1 MIDKKTISDQ
11 IPFILE
17 GTDFDFLGEVYHGK
31 VRDNYI
37 SNGKR
42 ILIASDRLSAF
53 DRIITTIPFKG
64 QVLNQI
70 SSFWFEK
77 TKHIIPNH
85 LIAAPDPNVVVGE
98 EVETLP
104 IEVVV
109 RGYIT
114 GSTTTSL
121 WYNYN
126 NGERHIYGL
135 DFPDGLKKNQ
145 KLPEAILTPTTKA
158 EYGGHDQKITP
169 SEIVKQGLLTQ
180 EDYDYVSTK
189 ALELYKFGAELCA
202 KNEVILVDT
211 KYEFG
216 RRANGEIIIIDE
228 IHTPDS
234 SRFWI
239 TDTYQDKFNKN
250 EEPDNINKE
259 YLRLWL
265 AKQGFIGEGEMPTIT
280 QEVRIETALKY
291 ITAYQL
297 ITGEEFS
304 PVSGNTLGRIEENL
318 RKYIQNN
325 S

>member
-1 MIDKKTISDQ
+1 MIDPQIIRDQ
-11 IPFILE
+11 IPFVLN

-37 SNGKR
+37 ANGKR
-42 ILIASDRLSAF
+42 VLVASDRLSAF

-70 SSFWFEK
+70 STFWFEK
-77 TKHIIPNH
+77 TGHIIPNH
-85 LIAAPDPNVVVGE
+85 VIDTPDPNVVVGE
-98 EVETLP
+98 EVESLP
-104 IEVVV
+104 IEMVI

-135 DFPDGLKKNQ
+135 DFPDGLVKNQ
-145 KLPEAILTPTTKA
+145 KLPEPIITPTTKA
-158 EYGGHDQKITP
+158 QNGEHDEKITRAEILEQGIL
-169 SEIVKQGLLTQ
+169 SE
-180 EDYDYVSTK
+180 EDYSYLEQKT
-189 ALELYKFGAELCA
+189 LELYKFGTELA
-202 KNEVILVDT
+202 AQNGVILVDT

-216 RRANGEIIIIDE
+216 RRSDGTIILIDE

-239 TDTYQDKFNKN
+239 AETYEQKLATG

-265 AKQGFIGEGEMPTIT
+265 AAQGFIGDGEMPEIT
-280 QEVRIETALKY
+280 DDVRVETAQKY
-291 ITAYQL
+291 IQAFEL
-297 ITGEEFS
+297 ITGQEFV
-304 PVSGNTLGRIEENL
+304 PNQGNTVQRIEQNL
-318 RKYIQNN
+318 RDYILM
-325 S
+325 